1 MSGPEISAFRPR
13 SIDWPK
19 SSGALNQAK
28 RRFNGRLENES
39 SARSSSL
46 ETEIF
51 RFRPVWEA
59 AFDLAVSRSPRV
71 SAEKEEKKKDR
82 VSAGGASKPR
92 NERGQVEKAR
102 DRWIGRWKMEIVG

>member
-39 SARSSSL
+39 SAQSSLL

-59 AFDLAVSRSPRV
+59 AFDLAVSRSPPRV
-71 SAEKEEKKKDR
+71 SGEGGEEEGSRLCWRSIEAKE
-82 VSAGGASKPR
+82 
-92 NERGQVEKAR
+92 
-102 DRWIGRWKMEIVG
+102 